1 MKPDP
6 YFAYSLSQMKNMFS
20 SFPVDEVIPAL
31 IDAMAASRCAV
42 LSAPPGAGKTT
53 RVPLALL
60 ETAWLGKGKI
70 LMLEPRRLAARRA
83 ASFMAQQLGE
93 RVGQTV
99 GYRIRGDAAVS
110 NATRVE
116 VVTEGILTRMLHDNP
131 ELPGV
136 GLVIFDE
143 FHERSIHADLG
154 LAFTL
159 DVQKH
164 LRDDLRVLI
173 MSATLD
179 GVAVAHLLGDA
190 PVIESVGRAFHVKT
204 RYSRFTSDKP
214 LEARIAEV
222 VSRALTTEEG
232 DILVFLPGMREI
244 RRVEEKLQSGSLDD
258 VIVHILHGDLS
269 PTVQEAALA
278 PSRSGIRKVIL
289 STSIAETSLTI
300 DGVRIVVDSGLARA
314 ARFDPRRGMSGL
326 VTIPVSR
333 AVADQRR
340 GRAGRQSTGVCYR
353 LWREEEHAQLPEY
366 PVPEIRV
373 SDLAH
378 AALDLVLWGAPTGE
392 GLSFLDRPLSANLVQ
407 AQGILRSLGA
417 LTDDG
422 RLTPHGRTMAAL
434 PIHPRFAH
442 MIIRGK
448 EIGRGAA
455 ACELAAIL
463 EERDLLGAGAKTDV
477 DLTSRIDA
485 FRYARGLTPGVRD
498 RIAAQRR
505 RLMEMLDIHNERE
518 NNSECGILVA
528 FAYPERIARKRPE
541 RSGLY
546 QLANGTIAVLPQGNL
561 AREEFLAIA
570 DVDAGSGDAKIYLA
584 ASIKESELESAFSD
598 EIVNE
603 TEIEWNDAKQQ
614 VRAKSVRK
622 LGAVMLSEQSLE
634 PAGER
639 ITRALIEGI
648 RRTGLRCLPWE
659 KESQQFRSRVQW
671 ARRSIKD
678 TSEWP
683 DLSDKTLTGL
693 LERWLAPFLDGM
705 WKLDQLQ
712 RLDLVVILRVMFT
725 HQQLRELD
733 RLAPSQ
739 LLVPSGSRITLDY
752 TPTHHPALSV
762 KLQELFG
769 LTETPRVGGGTI
781 PVTIHLLSPAARPLA
796 VTQDL
801 RSFWENVY
809 PEIRKQLRARYPKH
823 LWPEDPLTAT
833 PTWRTIRKH

>member
-1 MKPDP
+1 MEKKPP
-6 YFAYSLSQMKNMFS
+6 Q
-20 SFPVDEVIPAL
+20 FPIEEAIPAL
-31 IDAMAASRCAV
+31 MNALGASRCAV

-60 ETAWLGKGKI
+60 DAAWLGKGKI

-83 ASFMAQQLGE
+83 AAYMAQQLGE
-93 RVGQTV
+93 RVGHTV

-110 NATRVE
+110 KATRVE

-154 LAFTL
+154 LAFTV

-164 LRDDLRVLI
+164 LREDLRVLM

-179 GVAVAHLLGDA
+179 GVAVARLLPGA
-190 PVIESVGRAFHVKT
+190 PIVESAGKLFPVET
-204 RYSRFTSDKP
+204 RYARFSSDKP
-214 LEARIAEV
+214 LDIRVAEV
-222 VSRALTTEEG
+222 VARALVSEEG

-244 RRVEEKLQSGSLDD
+244 RRVEENLQSQSNED
-258 VIVHILHGDLS
+258 VVVHVLHGDLS
-269 PTVQEAALA
+269 ASVQEAALS
-278 PSRSGIRKVIL
+278 PGKPGKRKVIL

-326 VTIPVSR
+326 ITIPVSR

-340 GRAGRQSTGVCYR
+340 GRAGRQNAGVCYR
-353 LWREEEHAQLPEY
+353 LWREEEHSQLPEY

-378 AALDLVLWGAPTGE
+378 VALDLSLWGAPKGE
-392 GLSFLDRPLSANLVQ
+392 GLLFLDPPLSANLIQ
-407 AQGILRSLGA
+407 AQGLLRSLGA

-422 RLTPHGRTMAAL
+422 RLTTHGRTMAVL

-463 EERDLLGAGAKTDV
+463 EERDLLGAGTKADV
-477 DLTSRIDA
+477 DLASRIDA
-485 FRYARGLTPGVRD
+485 FRRGRGLTPGVLD

-528 FAYPERIARKRPE
+528 YAYPERIARKRPE
-541 RSGLY
+541 RLGLY
-546 QLANGTIAVLPQGNL
+546 QLANGTTAVLPHGNL

-614 VRAKSVRK
+614 VRARSVRK
-622 LGAVMLSEQSLE
+622 LGAVLLREQSLE
-634 PAGER
+634 PAGEE

-659 KESQQFRSRVQW
+659 KESLRFRSRVQW
-671 ARRSIKD
+671 VRISIKE

-683 DLSDKTLTGL
+683 DLLDETLTGS

-705 WKLDQLQ
+705 WKLDQLR
-712 RLDLVVILRVMFT
+712 RLDLVEVLRSMFT
-725 HQQLRELD
+725 HKQLRELD
-733 RLAPSQ
+733 RLAPSHLQ
-739 LLVPSGSRITLDY
+739 VPSGSRIALDY
-752 TPTHHPALSV
+752 TPSDHPALSV

-769 LTETPRVGGGTI
+769 LTETPRVGGGTF

-823 LWPEDPLTAT
+823 PWPEDPLTAT
-833 PTWRTIRKH
+833 PTRRTIRKR

>member
-1 MKPDP
+1 
-6 YFAYSLSQMKNMFS
+6 MFS
-20 SFPVDEVIPAL
+20 SFPVDEVVPAL

-60 ETAWLGKGKI
+60 EAAWLGKGKI

-83 ASFMAQQLGE
+83 AAYMAQRLGE

-99 GYRIRGDAAVS
+99 GYRIRADAAVS
-110 NATRVE
+110 KATRVE

-190 PVIESVGRAFHVKT
+190 PVIESVGKAFHVET

-214 LEARIAEV
+214 LEARIVEV

-244 RRVEEKLQSGSLDD
+244 RRVEEKLQSESLDD
-258 VIVHILHGDLS
+258 VIVHILHSDLS

-278 PSRSGIRKVIL
+278 PSRSGIRKIIL

-340 GRAGRQSTGVCYR
+340 GRAGRQSAGVCYR

-378 AALDLVLWGAPTGE
+378 VTLDLALWGAPKGE
-392 GLSFLDRPLSANLVQ
+392 GLLFLDPPPSAHLIQ
-407 AQGILRSLGA
+407 AQRILRSLGA
-417 LTDDG
+417 LTADG

-448 EIGRGAA
+448 ELGRGAA

-463 EERDLLGAGAKTDV
+463 EERELLGAGAKADV
-477 DLTSRIDA
+477 DLASRIDA
-485 FRYARGLTPGVRD
+485 FCTGRGVTPGVRD
-498 RIAAQRR
+498 RITAQKR
-505 RLMEMLDIHNERE
+505 RLMEMLDIHDERE

-541 RSGLY
+541 RLGQY

-570 DVDAGSGDAKIYLA
+570 DVDAGSGDAKIYVA

-598 EIVNE
+598 EIVHE
-603 TEIEWNDAKQQ
+603 TKIEWNDAKQQ
-614 VRAKSVRK
+614 VRARSVRK
-622 LGAVMLSEQSLE
+622 LGAVVLSEQSLE
-634 PAGER
+634 PAGEE
-639 ITRALIEGI
+639 IKRALMEGI
-648 RRTGLRCLPWE
+648 RRTGLRCMPWE

-671 ARRSIKD
+671 VRRSIKD
-678 TSEWP
+678 TSGWP
-683 DLSDKTLTGL
+683 DLSDETLTGS

-705 WKLDQLQ
+705 SKLDQLQ
-712 RLDLVVILRVMFT
+712 RLDLVEIFRGMFT
-725 HQQLRELD
+725 HQQLRELN

-752 TPTHHPALSV
+752 TPNDHPALSV

-769 LTETPRVGGGTI
+769 LTETPRVGGGII

-823 LWPEDPLTAT
+823 PWPEDPLTAT
-833 PTWRTIRKH
+833 PTRRSIRKH